1 MGLVWFLREPDFT
14 YASNNHYVKLVQY
27 AIKMEL
33 RHGKHS
39 TPFSAME
46 NHYGTE

>member
-1 MGLVWFLREPDFT
+1 MGSVCFLREPDFT
-14 YASNNHYVKLVQY
+14 YAGNVHYVKLAQY
-27 AIKMEL
+27 ATKMGL